1 MESEKTQAFKDGIRD
16 GIPIALGYAAVSF
29 ALGIAAR
36 NHGLSWIEATVMSLL
51 NNTSAGEFAALE
63 QIRINAPLI
72 ELALIQLIINLRYLL
87 MSCALSQKLAQETS
101 FWHRL
106 AIGFDVTDE
115 IFGISIAYPGKLNP
129 FYSYGAMMVSI
140 PCWAFGT
147 CMGVLLGNAL
157 PASIVSALSV
167 ALYGMFIAI
176 VIPPARE
183 SRVLAGV
190 VLVSMVSSILFDL
203 LPMPEWMSGGMKII
217 FLTVAISL
225 GAAVLFP
232 VQEDKS
238 NA

>member
-1 MESEKTQAFKDGIRD
+1 MESEKTQAFKDGFRD

-63 QIRINAPLI
+63 QIQINAPLI

-190 VLVSMVSSILFDL
+190 VLVSMASSILFDL

-217 FLTVAISL
+217 FLTVVISL

-232 VQEDKS
+232 IQEDQS